1 LLNES
6 IIVEVNKARLNGY
19 HTVLLSGSYEYLL
32 NSIGKYLEFDSVI
45 GTRIY
50 FKEDK
55 FDLSR
60 ELEVA
65 SGESKLR
72 RINEKFESINW
83 NESLAYADSYSDIH
97 ILKAVGQP
105 VAVNPDTKLK
115 VIADEMKWRI
125 I

>member
-1 LLNES
+1 MLNES